1 MHSSITEIIEAYQI
15 LLQLAEQEHK
25 YIEGGALD
33 QLNEVLQLKEKQM
46 AEIDRKC
53 QKSELVFPSTLEGE
67 YKDLYD
73 LIVQVKELQDA
84 NVSLM
89 QEKLSL
95 VRKEMQET
103 KSATT
108 VTNNY
113 LKHGNIHQPD
123 PAKFFDKKR

>member
-1 MHSSITEIIEAYQI
+1 MHSPLTEIIEAYRV
-15 LLQLAEQEHK
+15 LQKLAEKERE
-25 YIEGGALD
+25 YIEDGTLD
-33 QLNEVLQLKEKQM
+33 QVNEVLQLKEKQM

-53 QKSELVFPSTLEGE
+53 RESDLVFPSTLEGE

-89 QEKLSL
+89 QEKLSF

-103 KSATT
+103 KSAAT